1 MKTIQQLVKIVF
13 PDVCNICKK
22 RIFTTTDL
30 FCVTCSSELEYTHI
44 KNFENNI
51 VLDKFKGILPIQR
64 AYSMLF
70 VSKGNLT
77 SQILYQIKYDSNSHM
92 AENLGIL
99 IGNQLKNSDFSNA
112 DLLIPIPLHKSK
124 KSQRGFNQSE
134 ILADGISKILNIK
147 IDSTSVVR
155 TKYTNSQTF
164 LNKEERQDNVRNVFH
179 VTNQNMIQN
188 KKVILIDDVITTGS
202 TIEACAQEILKA
214 GASEIMLLSLAIA
227 NEI

>member
-1 MKTIQQLVKIVF
+1 MKTIQQLIKIVF

-30 FCVTCSSELEYTHI
+30 FCVACSSKLEYTHI
-44 KNFENNI
+44 KNFRNNI
-51 VLDKFKGILPIQR
+51 VLDKFKGILPIKS

-155 TKYTNSQTF
+155 TKYTTSQTF

-179 VTNQNMIQN
+179 VTNQNIIQN